1 MNLAIPLRSHN
12 IRQVM
17 NSDHFKKVSLAGLL
31 ITLGIIFG
39 DIGTSPLYTFQAIL
53 KEGGSATED
62 LVLGGISCVFWTLT
76 LQTTFKYIL
85 ITLQADNHGEG
96 GIFSLYALVRRYG
109 RKLMVPA
116 IIGAGTLLADGI
128 ITPPISVTSA
138 IEGLSGVKGLENVI
152 IPGGHL
158 VIGIVLSIIVLLFI
172 FQRFGA
178 KVVGSSFGPIMFLW
192 FMMLGAL
199 GINQIVHYPQIFKAL
214 NPVYGLRLLTEHP
227 KGFWLLGAVFLCT
240 TGAEALYSDLG
251 HCGRRNIQ
259 VSWIFVKTTLVLN
272 YLGQGAW
279 VLMQGKPKLADGIN
293 PFFEIV
299 PHGFLL
305 PSIILATAA
314 TIIASQALISGSFTL
329 ISEAISLNFWPKVR
343 VKYPTTVRGQIYI
356 PSINWI
362 LCVGC
367 ILVVLYFQTSEAMTA
382 AYGFSITIAMLMT
395 TILMYYFLRYV
406 KHFPLWIVAI
416 ILVVFATVEFSFFAA
431 NAIKILKRLFFLVFE
446 VGLIFTMYVWYRA
459 RKITNKFLKFVSM
472 RDYLPLLEEL
482 SADQSITKF
491 ASHLIYLT
499 KANNTFQI
507 EERIVHSIFS
517 RKPKRADIYWF
528 VHVERTDQPYTMEYS
543 VEELKKDKVIRVEF
557 QLGFRV
563 QPRINLLMR
572 KVVQEMVANGE
583 LDIRSPYP
591 SLAKHNLA
599 ADFIFVVLETFL
611 STENEFKGSDG
622 FIMNSYFFLKHMSLA
637 DDKSFG
643 LDTSEVR
650 IEKIPLVVNPFN
662 KIDLKRTHFKIY
674 E

>member
-1 MNLAIPLRSHN
+1 MDASH
-12 IRQVM
+12 M
-17 NSDHFKKVSLAGLL
+17 KKVSFAGLL

-39 DIGTSPLYTFQAIL
+39 DIGTSPLYTFQTIL
-53 KEGGSATED
+53 KEGGAATEE
-62 LVLGGISCVFWTLT
+62 LVLGAISCVFWTLT

-85 ITLQADNHGEG
+85 ITLQADNNGEG

-109 RKLMVPA
+109 KKLMFPA
-116 IIGAGTLLADGI
+116 MIGAGTLLADGI

-138 IEGLSGVKGLENVI
+138 IEGLNGVKGLEGSIV
-152 IPGGHL
+152 PGNHL
-158 VIGIVLSIIVLLFI
+158 VMGLVLTILVLLFI

-178 KVVGSSFGPIMFLW
+178 KVVGWAFGPIMFLW
-192 FMMLGAL
+192 FMMLGVL
-199 GINQIVHYPQIFKAL
+199 GTIQIAHYPQIFKAL
-214 NPVYGLRLLTEHP
+214 NPIYAFRLLTLHP

-259 VSWIFVKTTLVLN
+259 VSWIYVKVTLVLN

-279 VLMQGKPKLADGIN
+279 VLLQHKQNLGDVN

-299 PHGFLL
+299 PHGYLL
-305 PSIILATAA
+305 PSILLATAA

-367 ILVVLYFQTSEAMTA
+367 ILVVLYFKTSEAMTA

-395 TILMYYFLRYV
+395 TILVYYFMRYV
-406 KHFPLWIVAI
+406 KHWPLWLIIVI
-416 ILVVFATVEFSFFAA
+416 MCVFLTVESAFFVT
-431 NAIKILKRLFFLVFE
+431 NAVKILKRLFFLVFE
-446 VGLIFTMYVWYRA
+446 IGLIFTMYVWYRA
-459 RKITNKFLKFVSM
+459 RKITNRFLSFVNM
-472 RDYLPLLEEL
+472 REYLPLLDDL
-482 SADQSITKF
+482 SNDKTVTKF
-491 ASHLIYLT
+491 ATHAIFLT

-507 EERIVHSIFS
+507 EERIIYSIFS

-528 VHVERTDQPYTMEYS
+528 VHVERTDQPYTMEYT

-557 QLGFRV
+557 RLGFRV
-563 QPRINLLMR
+563 QPRINLMMR
-572 KVVQEMVANGE
+572 KVVKEMVNNKE
-583 LDIRSPYP
+583 LDMTSPYP
-591 SLAKHNLA
+591 SLSKHNLA
-599 ADFIFVVLETFL
+599 ADFVFVILETFL
-611 STENEFKGSDG
+611 SSDNEFAAGDG
-622 FIMNSYFFLKHMSLA
+622 FILNSYFFLKHLA
-637 DDKSFG
+637 LSDDKSFG
-643 LDTSEVR
+643 LDTSETR
-650 IEKIPLVVNPFN
+650 TEKIPMVVHPFS
-662 KIDLKRTHFKIY
+662 KMELKRTNFKIY